1 MTSNDPTSAVTDRR
15 LSRRTFVSIGAGAF
29 VVAALPGL
37 PGLPRLALGRERL
50 VRRSVPV
57 MGTIADLMVVDMEEA
72 RAHAAIDAAIRELQ
86 LVDATMS
93 HFSATSDVGRANLAA
108 ENDAVVITD
117 ATAVVLRESIRW
129 ADASNGRFDPC
140 LGRATALWTTE
151 GRRRPPADEE
161 VKRLTGD
168 GAYRDLELDLD
179 RGRHTVRFRSEGL
192 AIDLGGIAKGYGVDR
207 AATALRRA
215 GVRNALVNAG
225 GDLYALGRSDDGP
238 WKVGVRDPFDPSR
251 LAATLEM
258 SDQGVATS
266 GDYFRYF
273 DHGGRRYHHLLDPT
287 TGEPR
292 RSRQHSVTVAAAS
305 CMAAD
310 AAATTVYGL
319 EDPAARMLLERGDRD
334 ARIVHTA

>member
-1 MTSNDPTSAVTDRR
+1 MTSNDQTSPATDSR
-15 LSRRTFVSIGAGAF
+15 LSRRRFVSIGAGAF

-57 MGTIADLMVVDMEEA
+57 MGTIADLMVVDVDEA

-86 LVDATMS
+86 WVDATMS

-108 ENDAVVITD
+108 TDDAVTITE
-117 ATAVVLRESIRW
+117 ATATVIEESLRW
-129 ADASNGRFDPC
+129 ARVSDGRFDPC
-140 LGRATALWTTE
+140 LGRATALWTAE
-151 GRRRPPADEE
+151 GRRMPPADAE
-161 VKRLTGD
+161 VKRLTVE
-168 GAYRDLELDLD
+168 GAYLDLDLDRD

-207 AATALRRA
+207 AVEALRRA
-215 GVRNALVNAG
+215 GVANALVNAG
-225 GDLYALGRSDDGP
+225 GDLYALGRSEDGP
-238 WKVGVRDPFDPSR
+238 WKVGVRDPFDPAR
-251 LAATLEM
+251 LTAALEM
-258 SDQGVATS
+258 SDRGVATS

-273 DHGGRRYHHLLDPT
+273 DHAGRRYHHLLDPA

-292 RSRQHSVTVAAAS
+292 RSRQHSVTIAAAT

-310 AAATTVYGL
+310 AAATTVFGL
-319 EDPAARMLLERGDRD
+319 EE
-334 ARIVHTA
+334 HTARRLLDRTDPDVRVVHSA